1 MKRNYLVVVALML
14 VAAAVPGY
22 ALSGRVSSEVADNTA
37 YVHHDSAWF
46 NCCADMSFE
55 IKPNPDTAGII
66 DIYERDLGTHPCYCM
81 CYFDFTHILEGL
93 EPGDYLARVWEASYD
108 EEYTLAGVTS
118 FVIKA
123 RLCPYTITTL
133 MSECYDA
140 EGAEEPPASP
150 HTGLELTNASA
161 NPTQQ
166 SAQIR
171 YFLPAD
177 ARVALEIYDVTGTRV
192 RELNVGSQEQGE
204 HLLVWDIRNDAG
216 QSVPRG
222 IYFVRLKAAGEARS
236 LKLIVLR

>member
-1 MKRNYLVVVALML
+1 MKRYRVLFGALAIGAFVVTA
-14 VAAAVPGY
+14 Y
-22 ALSGRVSSEVADNTA
+22 ASGKVSSEVKNNTA

-46 NCCADMSFE
+46 NCCQDMSFE

-123 RLCPYTITTL
+123 RLTSYTITTL

-177 ARVALEIYDVTGTRV
+177 ARVALEIYDVIGTRI
-192 RELNVGSQEQGE
+192 RTLNVGSQEQGE
-204 HLLVWDIRNDAG
+204 HLLVWDIRNEAG
-216 QSVPRG
+216 EVVPRG

-236 LKLIVLR
+236 LRLIVLR

>member
-1 MKRNYLVVVALML
+1 MKKGMVFLAVVVCL
-14 VAAAVPGY
+14 VGAIPAY
-22 ALSGRVSSEVADNTA
+22 ASGRVSSEVKNNTA

-46 NCCADMSFE
+46 NCCQDMSFE

-66 DIYERDLGTHPCYCM
+66 DICERDLGTHPCYCM

-123 RLCPYTITTL
+123 RLTPYTITTL

-161 NPTQQ
+161 NPTRQ

-177 ARVALEIYDVTGTRV
+177 ARVALEIYDVIGTRI
-192 RELNVGSQEQGE
+192 RTLNVGSQEQGE
-204 HLLVWDIRNDAG
+204 HLLVWDIRNEAG

-236 LKLIVLR
+236 LRLIVLR

>member
-1 MKRNYLVVVALML
+1 
-14 VAAAVPGY
+14 
-22 ALSGRVSSEVADNTA
+22 
-37 YVHHDSAWF
+37 
-46 NCCADMSFE
+46 MSFE

-123 RLCPYTITTL
+123 RLTPYTITTL

-150 HTGLELTNASA
+150 HTGLELTNVSA
-161 NPTQQ
+161 NPARQ

-192 RELNVGSQEQGE
+192 RTLNVGGQERGE
-204 HLLVWDIRNDAG
+204 HLRSGASTFWSGTSATTRVSLYPEASTSYDWKLRA
-216 QSVPRG
+216 
-222 IYFVRLKAAGEARS
+222 RLAACP
-236 LKLIVLR
+236 

>member
-1 MKRNYLVVVALML
+1 MKRYRVLFGALAIGAFVVTGLA
-14 VAAAVPGY
+14 
-22 ALSGRVSSEVADNTA
+22 SGKVSSEVKNNTA

-46 NCCADMSFE
+46 NCCQDMSFE

-66 DIYERDLGTHPCYCM
+66 DICERDLGTHPCYCM

-123 RLCPYTITTL
+123 RLTPYTITTL
-133 MSECYDA
+133 MSECYGA

-161 NPTQQ
+161 NPTRQ

-177 ARVALEIYDVTGTRV
+177 ARVALEIYDVIGTRI
-192 RELNVGSQEQGE
+192 RTLNVGSQEQGE
-204 HLLVWDIRNDAG
+204 HLLVWDIRNEAG

-236 LKLIVLR
+236 LRLIVLR